1 MAKQVLLTS
10 ESFVKNI
17 TNISDNIESKYL
29 LSAIREA
36 QDIKLKQILGSALLA
51 KLKSIV
57 ENNTTNASENTLY
70 KVLIEQC
77 QYYLAYQTIAELPIK
92 ISYKLT
98 NLGAVRTVDDK
109 VQSISSEEI
118 AKVQYYYQSKADFYA
133 HELQGYLLRHSS
145 DYPELD
151 ANDCKE
157 IRKNL
162 HSAATCGLWLGGVR
176 GKKTW

>member
-1 MAKQVLLTS
+1 MAQILLTS

-17 TNISDNIESKYL
+17 TNISDNIEGKYL

-36 QDIKLKQILGSALLA
+36 QDIRLKEIIGTALLDKLKTLV
-51 KLKSIV
+51 KTKSLDDAA
-57 ENNTTNASENTLY
+57 NADYKTL
-70 KVLIEQC
+70 VDRC
-77 QYYLAYQTIAELPIK
+77 QYYLAYQSVAELPMK

-109 VQSISSEEI
+109 AQSISYDEI

-133 HELQGYLLRHSS
+133 HELQGFLLHNSS
-145 DYPELD
+145 KYPELN
-151 ANDCKE
+151 ANNCHA

-176 GKKTW
+176 GKKTL

>member
-1 MAKQVLLTS
+1 MAQILLTS
-10 ESFVKNI
+10 EAFVKNI
-17 TNISDNIESKYL
+17 TNISDNIEGKYL

-36 QDIKLKQILGSALLA
+36 QDIRLKEIIGSALLN
-51 KLKSIV
+51 KLKAIV
-57 ENNTTNASENTLY
+57 ANREINSADNIHY
-70 KVLIEQC
+70 KVLVDQC
-77 QYYLAYQTIAELPIK
+77 QYYLAYQTLAELPMK

-98 NLGAVRTVDDK
+98 NLGAVRTSDEK
-109 VQSISSEEI
+109 AQNISHDEV

-133 HELQGYLLRHSS
+133 HELQGYLLRHSN

-151 ANDCKE
+151 ANDCRE

-162 HSAATCGLWLGGVR
+162 HSAATCGLWLGGIR